1 MIGRARGA
9 LGVEARIADVGDVIV
24 TRERVLHRRLPD
36 AHSHQSPMSVL
47 PSRCCVHDVPEGQLA
62 LEVESHGVAHLGDEP
77 PYE

>member
-1 MIGRARGA
+1 
-9 LGVEARIADVGDVIV
+9 
-24 TRERVLHRRLPD
+24 
-36 AHSHQSPMSVL
+36 MSVL